1 MGAGAIVP
9 RPNSKGSSRRLIK
22 SAAKASSQI
31 ELSYFASETFR
42 YSSPMTAGTTTLN
55 TMA

>member
-42 YSSPMTAGTTTLN
+42 YSSPMTAGTATLN